1 MASRKIP
8 PLFDMIAKL
17 IALPSVSSVSA
28 EFDMGND
35 AVSHLLAG
43 WCESFGCA
51 TEIMPIQTRPGH
63 SNMLATLGKGAGG
76 LVIAGHTDTVP
87 YNENLWQHDPFK
99 ATEADNRLYGLGTT
113 DMKAFLA
120 LALEAA
126 SRVNP
131 RQLKKPLFLLATAGE
146 ESNMSGAKTLVDKR
160 RPHADFAVIGEPT
173 NMRPVRMHKGIM
185 MENIR
190 ITGRSGHS
198 SNPAFGNSALEGM
211 HTVISALL
219 DFRRE
224 LQENYTHPAFD
235 VPVPTL
241 NLGHIH
247 GGDNPNRICGACEL
261 SIDLRPL
268 PGMDINE
275 LREWLHQRINTRL
288 EASGLSV
295 DFEPLFDGIP
305 AVETSASSPLVLAA
319 EKLTGYTA
327 EAVAFGTEAPYLQAM
342 GMDVIVLG
350 PGDVACAH
358 QPDEFLQL
366 DRIEP
371 TVKQLEAL
379 IHQFCM

>member
-1 MASRKIP
+1 
-8 PLFDMIAKL
+8 
-17 IALPSVSSVSA
+17 
-28 EFDMGND
+28 
-35 AVSHLLAG
+35 
-43 WCESFGCA
+43 
-51 TEIMPIQTRPGH
+51 
-63 SNMLATLGKGAGG
+63 
-76 LVIAGHTDTVP
+76 
-87 YNENLWQHDPFK
+87 
-99 ATEADNRLYGLGTT
+99 
-113 DMKAFLA
+113 
-120 LALEAA
+120 
-126 SRVNP
+126 
-131 RQLKKPLFLLATAGE
+131 
-146 ESNMSGAKTLVDKR
+146 MSGAKTLVDKR
-160 RPHADFAVIGEPT
+160 RPQADFAVIGEPT